1 MRLEPETGGP
11 SSCLHTPST
20 VSSLI
25 LSLTRPFLDSFVQQI
40 NHNSV
45 SSWTNPVANLPT
57 RLFGRQLCSLCN
69 YLASGERQ
77 HMWLGTLASGDHSV
91 FVHTYTSFFGL
102 GFPTLKS
109 VLSCVAQNA
118 LWRVNNFECLKQR
131 LRYDKWNSASK
142 VQICQAGGM
151 TQEIP
156 PSRDSL
162 AGRSV

>member
-1 MRLEPETGGP
+1 MGAYPHVYIPPPQSPL
-11 SSCLHTPST
+11 SFFH
-20 VSSLI
+20 SLSH
-25 LSLTRPFLDSFVQQI
+25 SLTHLFSKSITLHSF
-40 NHNSV
+40 
-45 SSWTNPVANLPT
+45 SWTNPVANLPA

-77 HMWLGTLASGDHSV
+77 HMWLEALASEDHSV

-102 GFPTLKS
+102 VFPTLKS
-109 VLSCVAQNA
+109 VLSCVTQNA
-118 LWRVNNFECLKQR
+118 LWRVNNFEILKQR
-131 LRYDKWNSASK
+131 LRYNRWNSASE

-162 AGRSV
+162 AGRSI